1 MIPYEGWDRE
11 YQENRDRYI
20 ELFDR
25 FMCQSSYENA
35 EFFEDSIAEYTGRKH
50 AVSVA
55 SATDALYFSLL
66 AHSVGPG
73 DEVLVTDFSWISTS
87 SCISMA
93 GATPVFC
100 DIDIDSYHISLDSI
114 KRMYSSRVKALIYTH
129 LFGNMTDT
137 KEIEQFCKEN
147 GIALIED
154 AAQSLGSS
162 LNGRKAGTIGDS
174 SSFSFNTNKVIA
186 GINGG
191 GVYLTDND
199 THAEY
204 VKKLRRHGKDKDF
217 ELLGYNSRLYT
228 LNAAIINL
236 RMQSMK
242 ENQKKRQVIA
252 EKYNNEFSNLPIAI
266 QKMHVNLD
274 HNYHKYVVR
283 CRDKDE
289 RTKLKNACRAAIH
302 YETPLSCNSM
312 YHGINFRRDTC
323 NNSKIV
329 SDTVFSLPIHAWLT
343 SQEQDTIIKTVQD
356 NVANGESSKNK

>member
-11 YQENRDRYI
+11 YQENREIYL

-25 FMCQSSYENA
+25 FMSQASYENA
-35 EFFEDSIAEYTGRKH
+35 DFFEESIAEYTGRKH

-66 AHSVGPG
+66 THGVGPG

-100 DIDIDSYHISLDSI
+100 DIDIDSYHVSLESI
-114 KRMYSSRVKALIYTH
+114 KKMYSPRVKALIYTH

-137 KEIEQFCKEN
+137 TEIEQFCKQN
-147 GIALIED
+147 NIALIED

-191 GVYLTDND
+191 GVYLTDCETN
-199 THAEY
+199 AEY

-217 ELLGYNSRLYT
+217 GILGYNSRMYT
-228 LNAAIINL
+228 LNAEIVNF
-236 RMQSMK
+236 RMQSMFK
-242 ENQKKRQVIA
+242 NQKKRQNIA
-252 EKYNNEFSNLPIAI
+252 QRYITSLSNTSLIT
-266 QKMHVNLD
+266 QKAAKGLD
-274 HNYHKYVVR
+274 HNYHKFVIR
-283 CRDKDE
+283 CQNKSIRKNLKDK
-289 RTKLKNACRAAIH
+289 LGASIH
-302 YETPLSCNSM
+302 YEIPLSANSM
-312 YHGINFRRDTC
+312 YEPISFRKDNCVNAQIVADT
-323 NNSKIV
+323 IL
-329 SDTVFSLPIHAWLT
+329 SLPIHAWLKDY
-343 SQEQDTIIKTVQD
+343 EIIKIIEIIKETLS
-356 NVANGESSKNK
+356 NENYL